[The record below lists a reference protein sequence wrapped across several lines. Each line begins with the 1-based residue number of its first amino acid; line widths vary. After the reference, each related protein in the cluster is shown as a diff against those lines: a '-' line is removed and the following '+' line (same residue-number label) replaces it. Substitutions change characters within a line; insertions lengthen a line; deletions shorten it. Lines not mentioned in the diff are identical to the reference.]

1 MLTHQPCTT
10 ARSLW
15 TESTPPMRRTP
26 PAAQRWLRELHSRSP
41 GVSSPSR
48 SRITA
53 QHPFPTSA
61 NRRRTMSA
69 NGSSAPAPAPTKLK
83 VLMLHGT
90 PPSPP
95 TLTITPDSNTPL
107 LHPRLHAIRPT
118 LPRQDPRPRKDPAQ
132 IIPAPLPHLPHGATQ
147 TPAARHP
154 RLQPLRL
161 HRRRR
166 RRA

>member
-1 MLTHQPCTT
+1 
-10 ARSLW
+10 
-15 TESTPPMRRTP
+15 MRRTP
-26 PAAQRWLRELHSRSP
+26 PAAQRWLRELRSRSL
-41 GVSSPSR
+41 GVSSPSHC
-48 SRITA
+48 RITT

-61 NRRRTMSA
+61 NKHRKMSA
-69 NGSSAPAPAPTKLK
+69 NGSSAPAPTKLK

-90 PPSPP
+90 PPYPP
-95 TLTITPDSNTPL
+95 VNINPSSNTPL
-107 LHPRLHAIRPT
+107 LHPRLHAIRLT